1 MLIWSKKATGRSII
15 RFAGRPE
22 QLYASQRQCTADSR
36 ISGPVDE
43 IYRAEYCNLPASRTT
58 TIVYGEIMFNRQLIS
73 IALFIFLISV
83 HGAFGASISITPS
96 GNGNFIIQGNSM
108 DGVSGIDLS
117 IVYDKSSLASP
128 SVSQGS
134 LLSGAM
140 MAANTNN
147 PGAIRIVII
156 SSKAFS
162 GSGQVATISF
172 ATYAGNGS
180 ISVASTMINSKGA
193 PVSGGGTVVAA
204 DFQTSSGSSG
214 FYSTPGIPF
223 SPPNSGD
230 TTTTTTTTST
240 PSSSGVTTPRALGTV
255 SMPGD
260 AKPGGDAK
268 PADAGVV
275 SERVTNPEAAKSG
288 EPHPAE
294 EKTVA
299 EPQAPVKVT
308 STSYPGALE
317 NFRAYKGEKSPA
329 VLIDL
334 LKKDIAPAIRQ
345 DPAFV
350 LSDGKTK
357 VKILAETSIAKSP
370 KFMLSGAELVSLIKD
385 DTSGTWI
392 IEALPN
398 AGVLQATLTILTDSA
413 IVDYPLTLAPPIA
426 GISPVEADFALFLK
440 DSGAAKPKRDLNG
453 DGRHDYLDDF
463 IYTVNYLL
471 VKESVGKANK

>member
-350 LSDGKTK
+350 LSRAIRHVVFFFLLLLLVQLRICRCSYIYVLFFEGYSAHAGDRQ
-357 VKILAETSIAKSP
+357 IDE
-370 KFMLSGAELVSLIKD
+370 ELCR
-385 DTSGTWI
+385 T
-392 IEALPN
+392 
-398 AGVLQATLTILTDSA
+398 A
-413 IVDYPLTLAPPIA
+413 I
-426 GISPVEADFALFLK
+426 
-440 DSGAAKPKRDLNG
+440 RLNG
-453 DGRHDYLDDF
+453 
-463 IYTVNYLL
+463 LL
-471 VKESVGKANK
+471 LASRFATPEVTHCKHCSCCRPQGSHRASTPRAT